1 VTLFS
6 CWEQSIGWFR
16 VNGASGHSIADLFAR
31 KLAYSD
37 QESTEN
43 RLQGALSRSEK
54 VQLPFPNE
62 GEKIDRIYAG

>member
-1 VTLFS
+1 M
-6 CWEQSIGWFR
+6 
-16 VNGASGHSIADLFAR
+16 VNGASGHSIADLLAR

-43 RLQGALSRSEK
+43 RLQGALSPSEK

-62 GEKIDRIYAG
+62 VKKLIGFMQADRIYPHMGNT